1 MLTHNVTTNTDP
13 DNDAV
18 LFAFASTTPAAPDWL
33 SLGTKTQMY
42 DPWDII
48 ENQAELTGTVP
59 ENLIVKETYTFKVRA
74 YEESVMSEEAT
85 TAQYNDKTFIYT
97 VLANPSCMS
106 PASNKICP

>member
-1 MLTHNVTTNTDP
+1 MSHGNVKGVTQIGSKVKTKPTIVDP
-13 DNDAV
+13 ATGEE
-18 LFAFASTTPAAPDWL
+18 L
-33 SLGTKTQMY
+33 QMY

-97 VLANPSCMS
+97 VLANPSCVS